1 MFCSLSDIFK
11 QTSLLVFVNLLLS
24 FPSFSQTEETQDP
37 APLVAQQEEAKSAI
51 DAPQKALSPE
61 IETTPITQLP
71 QISPSLVNSTPVAN
85 ESVTP
90 TQEVVTSSNDSGEK
104 IAANIVLIN
113 ELLSHQR
120 DREFELL
127 QKSNQFTLIMVGIIA
142 ATALISVLGVV
153 YLQTAATSQALIKSY
168 LNSGGSLSNQ
178 SDQSSMLALHP
189 EISSPISSP
198 IIEESNQKFMSAVER
213 LEKRIHDIEHISSD
227 ATEHSLTHR
236 DSEALVESD
245 EIDILEKK
253 AQARLTEQVTL
264 ILNKGQTLLNLDR
277 LDEALECFDEAISLD
292 SQRADAFVKR
302 GTALEKLQHVDEAIS
317 AYDKA
322 IALDESLATAYLNKA
337 GILNRLERYNEALEC
352 YEQALGHNKNRSLE
366 VV

>member
-1 MFCSLSDIFK
+1 MFRSLSNIFK
-11 QTSLLVFVNLLLS
+11 QASLLLFVNLLLS
-24 FPSFSQTEETQDP
+24 SLTFSQTEETQDA
-37 APLVAQQEEAKSAI
+37 APLVVQEVETKLATET
-51 DAPQKALSPE
+51 PQETSNPE
-61 IETTPITQLP
+61 IETTIDVQVP
-71 QISPSLVNSTPVAN
+71 QISPALVNATPAVN
-85 ESVTP
+85 ESVAP
-90 TQEVVTSSNDSGEK
+90 PQGAVTTSNDSGEK
-104 IAANIVLIN
+104 IASNIVLIN

-153 YLQTAATSQALIKSY
+153 YLQTRATSQALIKSY
-168 LNSGGSLSNQ
+168 LNPAGALPNQ
-178 SDQSSMLALHP
+178 SDSSSMLALHP
-189 EISSPISSP
+189 EVSSPINSP
-198 IIEESNQKFMSAVER
+198 IIEESNQKFISAVER

-227 ATEHSLTHR
+227 PNEQSIAQT
-236 DSEALVESD
+236 DDKALVESD
-245 EIDILEKK
+245 DADLLEKK

-292 SQRADAFVKR
+292 SERADAFVKR

-317 AYDKA
+317 AYDQA

-352 YEQALGHNKNRSLE
+352 YEQALGHNKNRALE

>member
-11 QTSLLVFVNLLLS
+11 QTSLLILVNLLLF

-37 APLVAQQEEAKSAI
+37 ALLVTQQEEAESI
-51 DAPQKALSPE
+51 TETPQEAVSPE
-61 IETTPITQLP
+61 IEMTTNVPAP
-71 QISPSLVNSTPVAN
+71 QISPALANSIPVAN
-85 ESVTP
+85 ESVPPTTP
-90 TQEVVTSSNDSGEK
+90 VIIPSSNDMGEK
-104 IAANIVLIN
+104 TASNIVLIN

-153 YLQTAATSQALIKSY
+153 YLQTRATSQALIKSY
-168 LNSGGSLSNQ
+168 LRPGGALSNQ
-178 SDQSSMLALHP
+178 SDPSSMLALHP
-189 EISSPISSP
+189 EIPSP
-198 IIEESNQKFMSAVER
+198 IIEESNQKFMTAVER

-227 ATEHSLTHR
+227 TNEHSLPHTNN
-236 DSEALVESD
+236 EALAESD
-245 EIDILEKK
+245 EADILEKK

-292 SQRADAFVKR
+292 SERADAFVKR

-317 AYDKA
+317 AYDQA

-352 YEQALGHNKNRSLE
+352 YEQALGHNKNRALE